1 MRNTVAGGVSPA
13 TPENTTH
20 KKGLELPDLSKLK

>member
-1 MRNTVAGGVSPA
+1 MLHTVAGGVSPA